1 VFSPIALQ
9 EFDAQKYRE
18 FVRALSD
25 EALIKEGK
33 KLRWLS
39 GDGKIVSTT
48 PSAFDAQ
55 LKICR
60 AEWRRAAPKIV
71 IYTEMLSPE
80 PHQPNVLLRG
90 VPFRDALQSL
100 LEQYAQPALE
110 WRCLEDKTFVV
121 IPTRR
126 AVRPQR

>member
-18 FVRALSD
+18 FVRTLSD

-33 KLRWLS
+33 QLRRLS
-39 GDGKIVSTT
+39 SDGKIVSTM

-60 AEWRRAAPKIV
+60 EEYRRRHPK
-71 IYTEMLSPE
+71 S
-80 PHQPNVLLRG
+80 
-90 VPFRDALQSL
+90 
-100 LEQYAQPALE
+100 
-110 WRCLEDKTFVV
+110 
-121 IPTRR
+121 
-126 AVRPQR
+126 

>member
-1 VFSPIALQ
+1 LYSPIAFQ

-18 FVRALSD
+18 FVRTLSD
-25 EALIKEGK
+25 DALIKEGK

-60 AEWRRAAPKIV
+60 EEYRRR
-71 IYTEMLSPE
+71 
-80 PHQPNVLLRG
+80 H
-90 VPFRDALQSL
+90 
-100 LEQYAQPALE
+100 
-110 WRCLEDKTFVV
+110 
-121 IPTRR
+121 PTS
-126 AVRPQR
+126 